1 MRTQSVDTSPE
12 VERVLIGLIRK
23 APLSKRFEL
32 VRSLT
37 AFTVRLN
44 KQNIRELY
52 PSATAQ
58 QVAEQFVLDHY
69 GSALANGLRL
79 AAQKTNICF
88 SDAPSIIDVITSITT
103 LFEQLYVP
111 YCLVGTLGASL
122 YGMQRAAFSIDFIA
136 NIPSEQVAR
145 LLNEAAPLYYFE
157 EDIVGASATFVG
169 LHLPSLLKVNI
180 HTCQLDTF
188 TTRVYRRAKT
198 YSLVQEEKAFSIAS
212 PEDILLTQLME
223 YQKSGEVADD
233 QWNEI
238 LGVLKVQDE
247 CLALDYLKQ
256 WSTIFTVDGLL
267 NKAFEDAGTDITAKK
282 TLCM

>member
-12 VERVLIGLIRK
+12 VERVLIGLIRE

-103 LFEQLYVP
+103 FFEQLCVP

-122 YGMQRAAFSIDFIA
+122 YGMQRATFSIDFIA

-198 YSLVQEEKAFSIAS
+198 YSLVQEGKAFSIAS

-267 NKAFEDAGTDITAKK
+267 YKAFEDAGTDITTKK

>member
-122 YGMQRAAFSIDFIA
+122 YGMQRATFSIDFIA

>member
-12 VERVLIGLIRK
+12 VERVLIGLIRE

-122 YGMQRAAFSIDFIA
+122 YGMQRATFSIDFIA

>member
-122 YGMQRAAFSIDFIA
+122 YGMQRATFSIDFIA

-188 TTRVYRRAKT
+188 TTRVYRIAKT

>member
-122 YGMQRAAFSIDFIA
+122 YGMQRATFSIDFIA

-198 YSLVQEEKAFSIAS
+198 YSLVQEGKAFSIAS